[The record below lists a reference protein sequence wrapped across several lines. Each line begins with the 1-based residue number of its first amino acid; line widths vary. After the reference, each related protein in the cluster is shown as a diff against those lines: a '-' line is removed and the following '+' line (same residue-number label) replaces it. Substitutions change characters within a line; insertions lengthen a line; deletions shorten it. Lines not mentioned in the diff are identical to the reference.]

1 MEKNCRPLAIIPN
14 NYKKIVKIMT
24 TTRPTAGILSLATYI
39 PRAYHDADYIA
50 ANSDT
55 PADII
60 RTKLGWYQ
68 KNVPGPG
75 DGTVAMGIKAARKA
89 LYYSGLAPERHR
101 PGDLERGRGQGIP
114 QLACG
119 PENSERVGLHR
130 AWSFDMQ
137 QRCGTTL
144 VALKLARDMIRA
156 DDKLKNILVVSGYRN
171 SDLIHYPNSR
181 VRWMYYLAAG
191 GAACVIQRNC
201 PKNEILDG
209 HCISDGSFAWDVYVP
224 SGGSASPM
232 TAKDLQ
238 GNRQYLD
245 VMDPEGMKDRLERLS
260 LSNWMLC
267 IDRVLEKCGYQRSDV
282 DYLATLLVKK
292 SAHDYLVDQLG
303 IDPEQTRYLAEFGH
317 HGQND
322 QILSLELALEENRLK
337 DGDLVLMISA
347 GIGYAWNAT
356 ALRWGKTT

>member
-1 MEKNCRPLAIIPN
+1 MSHQT
-14 NYKKIVKIMT
+14 V
-24 TTRPTAGILSLATYI
+24 TAGILSLATYV
-39 PRAYHDADYIA
+39 PRTYHDADYIA
-50 ANSDT
+50 SQCET

-89 LYYSGLAPERHR
+89 LYYSRLTPSDI
-101 PGDLERGRGQGIP
+101 DLVIWSGEEIKEYRNWP
-114 QLACG
+114 VG
-119 PENSERVGLHR
+119 PKIQKELDLNN

-144 VALKLARDMIRA
+144 VALKLARDIIRS
-156 DDKLKNILVVSGYRN
+156 DHRIHNILIASGYRN
-171 SDLIHYPNSR
+171 SDLIHYPNPR

-191 GAACVIQRNC
+191 GAACVVQRDG
-201 PKNEILDG
+201 PINEILES
-209 HCISDGSFAWDVYVP
+209 HFISDGSFAWDVYVP
-224 SGGSASPM
+224 QGGSAEAM
-232 TAKDLQ
+232 TVEGLKAGKH
-238 GNRQYLD
+238 YLD
-245 VMDPEGMKDRLERLS
+245 VLDPVGMKERLERLS
-260 LSNWMLC
+260 LSNWLLC
-267 IDRVLEKCGYQRSDV
+267 IDQALAKSGLERADV
-282 DYLATLLVKK
+282 DYLATLLVKR

-303 IDPEQTRYLAEFGH
+303 IAPEQTRYLAEFGH

-322 QILSLELALEENRLK
+322 QILSLELAVEEGRIK

-356 ALRWGKTT
+356 TMRWGPCGRQEG

>member
-1 MEKNCRPLAIIPN
+1 MPDRKP
-14 NYKKIVKIMT
+14 K
-24 TTRPTAGILSLATYI
+24 AGLLSLAAYI

-50 ANSDT
+50 SQCET

-60 RTKLGWYQ
+60 RTKLGWRQ

-75 DGTVAMGIKAARKA
+75 DGTAAMGLKAARRA
-89 LYYSGLAPERHR
+89 LYYSGLAPKDI
-101 PGDLERGRGQGIP
+101 DLVIWSGEEVKEYRNWP
-114 QLACG
+114 VG
-119 PENSERVGLHR
+119 PKIQKELGLNR

-156 DDKLKNILVVSGYRN
+156 DEGLNNILIATGYRN
-171 SDLIHYPNSR
+171 SDLIQYANPR

-191 GAACVIQRNC
+191 GAACIVQRNC

-209 HCISDGSFAWDVYVP
+209 HFMSDGSFAWDVYVP
-224 SGGSASPM
+224 EGGSAAPM
-232 TAKDLQ
+232 TLEGL
-238 GNRQYLD
+238 GNGRQYLD

-260 LSNWMLC
+260 LSNWLVC
-267 IDRVLEKCGYQRSDV
+267 IDKALARGGFKRADV
-282 DYLATLLVKK
+282 DYLATLLVKR
-292 SAHDYLVDQLG
+292 SAHDYLMEQLG
-303 IDPEQTRYLAEFGH
+303 LKPEQTRYLAEFGH

-322 QILSLELALEENRLK
+322 QILSLELALEEGRLK

-347 GIGYAWNAT
+347 GIGYAWDALT
-356 ALRWGKTT
+356 LRWGPTQLEEKV